1 MSIFA
6 NAFRLPSL
14 YVCVFESILTPCQ
27 FSWQVCPYLLPR
39 AETEQL
45 AQEHLAGLVSKAE
58 LEFTVY

>member
-1 MSIFA
+1 MSTFA
-6 NAFRLPSL
+6 SAFRLPSL

-27 FSWQVCPYLLPR
+27 FSCSYLLPR
-39 AETEQL
+39 AETDQP